1 MTQLRVLHR
10 RALKV
15 TVDLVNQVTPD
26 LLGRPTPCVAWDLG
40 QLLAHMT
47 GQNHGFA
54 GAARGERNDVSAFAP
69 RPVDD
74 DPVGLHAASAAELAA
89 AFSEPGVSEREFWL
103 PEIRTGKFPAQTA
116 IGFHLVD
123 SVAHGW
129 DVARSLDVPVS
140 FDDEVLDAA
149 LVISLAV
156 PDGPAREQPDAAF
169 RPGVGVPSDAGTF
182 ERILGLL
189 GRSPD
194 WKP

>member
-1 MTQLRVLHR
+1 
-10 RALKV
+10 
-15 TVDLVNQVTPD
+15 
-26 LLGRPTPCVAWDLG
+26 
-40 QLLAHMT
+40 MT

-74 DPVGLHAASAAELAA
+74 DPAGLHTASAEELAA
-89 AFSEPGVSEREFWL
+89 AFDAPGVSEREFWL
-103 PEIRTGKFPAQTA
+103 PEIRTGSFPGQSA

-123 SVAHGW
+123 CVAHAW

-140 FDDEVLDAA
+140 FDGEVLDAA

-156 PDGPAREQPDAAF
+156 PDGPAREQPGAAF
-169 RPGVGVPSDAGTF
+169 RPGVGVPSGAETF
-182 ERILGLL
+182 ERVLGLL